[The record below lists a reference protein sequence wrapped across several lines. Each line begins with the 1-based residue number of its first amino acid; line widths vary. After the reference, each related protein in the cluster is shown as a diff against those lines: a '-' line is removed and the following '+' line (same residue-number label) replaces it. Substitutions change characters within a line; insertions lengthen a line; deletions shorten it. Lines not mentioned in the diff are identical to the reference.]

1 MKTSS
6 HAQSS
11 TWPKP
16 RGTSTD
22 TRIVVEAPAAS
33 MTDVGETVYDAPP
46 ANESSTAKVNV
57 AAAPVR
63 FLTTISPERF
73 CPEPEGTPPKA
84 MLTGSS
90 DTFART
96 ALYRF
101 SSPAPTMFGLSSKM
115 VTPPT
120 TRLWVRVVPVAE
132 FLRTPR
138 TAVFTIAERTSAAVQ
153 PGCCSITTA
162 ADPATCGVA
171 IDVPWKNAQQE
182 GVFCTHLSAGCELRT
197 FTPGATTSGLTRN
210 WTSVGPML
218 EKPAMMLSFAV
229 RKYSSPAWIVVR
241 VPSGFAASARPSS
254 SPTMYAGI
262 VGWFGRPSEAIAV
275 GSPATLLTTSTA
287 TAPAF
292 CAFRIFTEKVQTPR
306 EIRAISPVR
315 LPAGSAVQAVLSP
328 VAVFVG
334 ASVTTSSGAVRFA
347 VTVLNSPAAAP

>member
-96 ALYRF
+96 ALCRF
-101 SSPAPTMFGLSSKM
+101 SRPAPTMFGLSTM
-115 VTPPT
+115 VF
-120 TRLWVRVVPVAE
+120 PVAE
-132 FLRTPR
+132 SFSTPR
-138 TAVFTIAERTSAAVQ
+138 TAVFTIAERTSADVQ
-153 PGCCSITTA
+153 SGCWSITTA
-162 ADPATCGVA
+162 AEPATCGVA
-171 IDVPWKNAQQE
+171 IDVPWKNAQHD
-182 GVFCTHLSAGCELRT
+182 GVVCTQVCAGCELRT

-241 VPSGFAASARPSS
+241 V
-254 SPTMYAGI
+254 
-262 VGWFGRPSEAIAV
+262 
-275 GSPATLLTTSTA
+275 
-287 TAPAF
+287 
-292 CAFRIFTEKVQTPR
+292 
-306 EIRAISPVR
+306 
-315 LPAGSAVQAVLSP
+315 
-328 VAVFVG
+328 
-334 ASVTTSSGAVRFA
+334 
-347 VTVLNSPAAAP
+347 